1 MLHSNGISTWGHC
14 PSCSEPACFRME
26 QLENTWASQSY
37 SSCLLL
43 SQIKLHSMEP
53 QALYPYP
60 FFLFLIYIFK
70 CYLCT
75 FVLFHFYR

>member
-1 MLHSNGISTWGHC
+1 
-14 PSCSEPACFRME
+14 ME

-43 SQIKLHSMEP
+43 SQIKLHSMKP

-70 CYLCT
+70 
-75 FVLFHFYR
+75 